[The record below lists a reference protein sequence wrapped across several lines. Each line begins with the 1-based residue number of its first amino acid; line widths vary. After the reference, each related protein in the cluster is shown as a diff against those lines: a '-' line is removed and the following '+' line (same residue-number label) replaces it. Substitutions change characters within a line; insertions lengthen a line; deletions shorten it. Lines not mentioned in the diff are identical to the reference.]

1 MSTAVKRMTVGFVIV
16 IGIVILF
23 STLTQAQQQLLS
35 VEDRVTILKDNLKLS
50 DEQAVK
56 ITKILE
62 DQREETTTAM
72 NENRSDREAMHNAM
86 QEIMKKTNSQIK
98 KVLTEDQA
106 AKYDKMFK
114 RHRERTGQKAQE
126 SGK

>member
-1 MSTAVKRMTVGFVIV
+1 MSTALKRMTFGFVIV

-35 VEDRVTILKDNLKLS
+35 VEDRVTILKDRLKLS
-50 DEQAVK
+50 DEQIGK
-56 ITKILE
+56 ITIILE
-62 DQREETTTAM
+62 DQREEITTAM
-72 NENRSDREAMHNAM
+72 NDNRGDREAMHNAV
-86 QEIMKKTNSQIK
+86 QELVKKTNSRIK
-98 KVLTEDQA
+98 EVLTEEQA

-114 RHRERTGQKAQE
+114 RHRERIGPKAQE